1 MGTARTIGSTAAGIG
16 GAVVAAGAM
25 TAAALG
31 GAALIDFQT
40 PSNLPQMAMS
50 TLVVAVAALA
60 LWTAGSRRL
69 PEWSRTA
76 AGLLAPAAGT
86 AIHQSFLL
94 YGTSHYLNG
103 IGGDQLNRVA
113 YLGRFA
119 SSPALADA
127 FYRDAA
133 PFYPAGWF
141 WIGGRI
147 ADLTGVPAWEFYKP
161 FAIFTM
167 ALAASFAFLAW
178 RALAGSRIAVPLALA
193 TAAVGLALA
202 AYEPY
207 SWLFIALLPA
217 VAVWAQRIAEPRYLA
232 YTGVFL
238 GLAAIT
244 YTLIAAIGVVIVT
257 AGAAIS
263 FARTPRDG
271 RGTRLRVVA
280 SWVAAGVVS
289 ALIALLFWTPYL
301 LAVLRG
307 DGHER
312 SVATDFAPEDA
323 AQWPLPMLSDTGL
336 VVLSLAGLVWL
347 AWTVGGAFRGRGKVA
362 GAASSASAAGSAGS
376 ASDPHSA
383 KHGDVSPATLRIAF
397 ALAIMVLAGYAWFA
411 LSGLRAMT
419 GSTLLPFR
427 LTPVITLAFACAG
440 VFALRAAWRHARA
453 WGEANDRGPR
463 VAALAFALVAVIVVH
478 AAQSVSEEDAEF
490 SDNARSAP
498 GEPTAVVEAI
508 SDVTGGAE
516 PQDLVVLSDD
526 TSLYM
531 FHPYW
536 AFQAPAAAYAAPTGE
551 YEKRNELIE
560 GWSKATDGQKLADA
574 LRGGEFPGPDVLVL
588 TPVQGPGGERW
599 KYDEVVNTMPLE
611 GNIRQV
617 PIEFDPKLFADTE
630 MFHVEHA
637 GERVVIGVR

>member
-1 MGTARTIGSTAAGIG
+1 MGTARTIGRTAASIA

-40 PSNLPQMAMS
+40 PSYLPQMAMG
-50 TLVVAVAALA
+50 TLIVAIAALA
-60 LWTAGSRRL
+60 LWAAGSRRL
-69 PEWSRTA
+69 PEWSRTI

-94 YGTSHYLNG
+94 YGTNHYLNG

-113 YLGRFA
+113 YMGRFA

-127 FYRDAA
+127 FYKDAA

-141 WIGGRI
+141 WIGGRL
-147 ADLTGVPAWEFYKP
+147 ADLVGVPAWEFYKP

-178 RALAGSRIAVPLALA
+178 RALAGSRIAVPLALS
-193 TAAVGLALA
+193 TAAVGLVLA

-207 SWLFIALLPA
+207 SWLFIVLLPA

-271 RGTRLRVVA
+271 RGTRLRVVG
-280 SWVAAGVVS
+280 SWVAAGIVS

-323 AQWPLPMLSDTGL
+323 AQWPLPMLSGTGL
-336 VVLSLAGLVWL
+336 VLMSIAGLVWL
-347 AWTVGGAFRGRGKVA
+347 AWTVGGAVRGRGK
-362 GAASSASAAGSAGS
+362 GAGS
-376 ASDPHSA
+376 ASPEI
-383 KHGDVSPATLRIAF
+383 VRIAF

-411 LSGLRAMT
+411 LSGLRAIT

-440 VFALRAAWRHARA
+440 VFALREAWRRARA
-453 WGEANDRGPR
+453 WGEANDRGPQ
-463 VAALAFALVAVIVVH
+463 VAALAVALGAVIVVH

-490 SDNARSAP
+490 SDKARSAP

-551 YEKRNELIE
+551 YEKRNGLIE
-560 GWSKATDGQKLADA
+560 GWSKATSGRELVGA
-574 LRGGEFPGPDVLVL
+574 LHGGEFPGPDVLVL
-588 TPVQGPGGERW
+588 TPEKGPDGEVW
-599 KYDEVVNTMPLE
+599 TYDEVVNTMPLK

-617 PIEFDPKLFADTE
+617 PIEFDPEVFADE
-630 MFHVEHA
+630 SMFHVEHA
-637 GERVVIGVR
+637 GGRVVIGVR

>member
-1 MGTARTIGSTAAGIG
+1 MGTAKQLGTTVAVIV
-16 GAVVAAGAM
+16 GAVIAAGAM

-40 PSNLPQMAMS
+40 PSNLPQMAMG
-50 TLVVAVAALA
+50 TLIVVVAALA

-69 PEWSRTA
+69 PGWSRTA
-76 AGLLAPAAGT
+76 AGLLAPAAAT
-86 AIHQSFLL
+86 AVHQSFLL
-94 YGTSHYLNG
+94 YGTNHYLNG

-113 YLGRFA
+113 YMGRFA

-127 FYRDAA
+127 FYADAA

-141 WIGGRI
+141 WIGGRL
-147 ADLTGVPAWEFYKP
+147 ADLVGVPAWEFYKP

-178 RALAGSRIAVPLALA
+178 RALAGSRIAVPLALT
-193 TAAVGLALA
+193 TAAVGLVLA

-217 VAVWAQRIAEPRYLA
+217 VAIWAQRIAEPRHVA

-238 GLAAIT
+238 GLAAVT
-244 YTLIAAIGVVIVT
+244 YTLIAAIGVIIVT

-271 RGTRLRVVA
+271 RGTRLRIVV
-280 SWVAAGVVS
+280 SWVSAGVVS
-289 ALIALLFWTPYL
+289 ALIALLFWVPYL
-301 LAVLRG
+301 LSVLRG

-323 AQWPLPMLSDTGL
+323 AHWPLPMLEVTGIGAL
-336 VVLSLAGLVWL
+336 CLAGVVWL
-347 AWTVGGAFRGRGKVA
+347 AWTVGGSLRVRGKGA
-362 GAASSASAAGSAGS
+362 GDASTASPTEA
-376 ASDPHSA
+376 
-383 KHGDVSPATLRIAF
+383 ATLRIAF

-427 LTPVITLAFACAG
+427 LTPVITLALACAG
-440 VFALRAAWRHARA
+440 VFALREVWRHTRA
-453 WGEANDRGPR
+453 WGEANDRAPQ
-463 VAALAFALVAVIVVH
+463 VAALALAVVAVIVVN

-498 GEPTAVVEAI
+498 GEPVAVVEAI

-551 YEKRNELIE
+551 YEKRNEVIA
-560 GWSKATDGQKLADA
+560 GWAESRDGKALADA
-574 LRGGEFPGPDVLVL
+574 LRGGEFSGPDVLVL
-588 TPVQGPGGERW
+588 TPVPGPDGEVW

-617 PIEFDPKLFADTE
+617 PIEFDPKLFADE
-630 MFHVEHA
+630 SVFHVEHA
-637 GERVVIGVR
+637 GGRVVIGVH

>member
-1 MGTARTIGSTAAGIG
+1 MGTARTIGTTVAGIARAVFAAGT
-16 GAVVAAGAM
+16 M

-31 GAALIDFQT
+31 GAALIDFPT

-50 TLVVAVAALA
+50 TLIVAVAALA

-94 YGTSHYLNG
+94 YGTNHYLNG

-141 WIGGRI
+141 WIGGRL
-147 ADLTGVPAWEFYKP
+147 ADLVGVPAWEFYKP

-178 RALAGSRIAVPLALA
+178 RALAGARIAVPLALA

-238 GLAAIT
+238 GLAAVT

-271 RGTRLRVVA
+271 RGTRLRIVA
-280 SWVAAGVVS
+280 SWVAAGILS
-289 ALIALLFWTPYL
+289 ALIALLFWAPYL
-301 LAVLRG
+301 LSVLRG

-323 AQWPLPMLSDTGL
+323 AHWPLPMLSDTGL
-336 VVLSLAGLVWL
+336 QLLCIAGLVWL
-347 AWTVGGAFRGRGKVA
+347 AWTVGAALRERG
-362 GAASSASAAGSAGS
+362 SSAASAA
-376 ASDPHSA
+376 
-383 KHGDVSPATLRIAF
+383 SPATVRIAF
-397 ALAIMVLAGYAWFA
+397 GLAIMVLAGYAWFA
-411 LSGLRAMT
+411 LSGLRAIT

-440 VFALRAAWRHARA
+440 VFALREAWRHARA
-453 WGEANDRGPR
+453 WGQANHRGPQ
-463 VAALAFALVAVIVVH
+463 VAALAFALGAVIVVH

-490 SDNARSAP
+490 SDKARSAP

-551 YEKRNELIE
+551 FEKRNELI
-560 GWSKATDGQKLADA
+560 GRWSQATDGRQLADA
-574 LRGGEFPGPDVLVL
+574 LRRSEFPGPDVLVL
-588 TPVQGPGGERW
+588 TPVDGPGGEMW

-617 PIEFDPKLFADTE
+617 PIEFDPEVFSDASLFD
-630 MFHVEHA
+630 VEYA
-637 GERVVIGVR
+637 GGRVIIGVR

>member
-1 MGTARTIGSTAAGIG
+1 
-16 GAVVAAGAM
+16 
-25 TAAALG
+25 
-31 GAALIDFQT
+31 
-40 PSNLPQMAMS
+40 
-50 TLVVAVAALA
+50 
-60 LWTAGSRRL
+60 
-69 PEWSRTA
+69 
-76 AGLLAPAAGT
+76 
-86 AIHQSFLL
+86 
-94 YGTSHYLNG
+94 
-103 IGGDQLNRVA
+103 
-113 YLGRFA
+113 
-119 SSPALADA
+119 
-127 FYRDAA
+127 DAA

-141 WIGGRI
+141 WIGGRF
-147 ADLTGVPAWEFYKP
+147 ADLVGVPAWEFYKP

-178 RALAGSRIAVPLALA
+178 RALAGSRIAVPLALS
-193 TAAVGLALA
+193 TAAVGLVLA

-257 AGAAIS
+257 AGSAIY

-271 RGTRLRVVA
+271 RGTRLRVVG
-280 SWVAAGVVS
+280 SWVAAGIVS

-323 AQWPLPMLSDTGL
+323 AQWPLPMLSGTGL
-336 VVLSLAGLVWL
+336 VLMSIAGLVWL
-347 AWTVGGAFRGRGKVA
+347 AWTVGGAVRGRGEGA
-362 GAASSASAAGSAGS
+362 GASS
-376 ASDPHSA
+376 PEI
-383 KHGDVSPATLRIAF
+383 VRIAF

-411 LSGLRAMT
+411 LSGLRAIT

-440 VFALRAAWRHARA
+440 VFALREAWRRARA
-453 WGEANDRGPR
+453 WAEANDRGPQ
-463 VAALAFALVAVIVVH
+463 VAALAVALGAVFVVH

-490 SDNARSAP
+490 SDKARSAP

-551 YEKRNELIE
+551 YEKRNGLIE
-560 GWSKATDGQKLADA
+560 GWSKATSGRELAGA
-574 LRGGEFPGPDVLVL
+574 LHGGEFPGPDVLVL
-588 TPVQGPGGERW
+588 TPEKGSDGEVW
-599 KYDEVVNTMPLE
+599 TYDEVVNTMPLK

-617 PIEFDPKLFADTE
+617 PIEFDPEIFADE
-630 MFHVEHA
+630 SMFHVEHA
-637 GERVVIGVR
+637 GGRVVIGVR

>member
-1 MGTARTIGSTAAGIG
+1 MGTARTIGRTAASIA

-50 TLVVAVAALA
+50 TLIVAVAALA
-60 LWTAGSRRL
+60 LWAAGSRRL

-76 AGLLAPAAGT
+76 AGLLAPAAGS

-94 YGTSHYLNG
+94 YGTNHYLNG

-113 YLGRFA
+113 YMGRFA

-127 FYRDAA
+127 FYKDAA

-141 WIGGRI
+141 WVGGRI
-147 ADLTGVPAWEFYKP
+147 ANLVGVPAWEFYKP

-178 RALAGSRIAVPLALA
+178 RALADSRIAVPLALT

-217 VAVWAQRIAEPRYLA
+217 VVVWAQRIAEPRYLA

-238 GLAAIT
+238 GLAAVT
-244 YTLIAAIGVVIVT
+244 YTLIAAIGVLVVT
-257 AGAAIS
+257 AGAAVS

-271 RGTRLRVVA
+271 RGTRLRVVL
-280 SWVAAGVVS
+280 SWVVAGVVS
-289 ALIALLFWTPYL
+289 ALIALMFWTPYL

-323 AQWPLPMLSDTGL
+323 AQWPLPMLSGTGL
-336 VVLSLAGLVWL
+336 VLLSIAGLVWL
-347 AWTVGGAFRGRGKVA
+347 AWTVGGAVRGRGKGAGAAGAADAGAGASESTAA
-362 GAASSASAAGSAGS
+362 GAASTASPDS
-376 ASDPHSA
+376 
-383 KHGDVSPATLRIAF
+383 LRIAF
-397 ALAIMVLAGYAWFA
+397 ALAIMVVAGYAWFA
-411 LSGLRAMT
+411 LSGLRAIT

-440 VFALRAAWRHARA
+440 VFALREAWRRARA
-453 WGEANDRGPR
+453 WGEANDRGPQ
-463 VAALAFALVAVIVVH
+463 VAALAFALLAVIVVH

-508 SDVTGGAE
+508 SDVTGGTE

-551 YEKRNELIE
+551 YEKRNGLIE
-560 GWSKATDGQKLADA
+560 GWTQSRDGEALAGA
-574 LRGGEFPGPDVLVL
+574 LRGGEPPGPDVLVL
-588 TPVQGPGGERW
+588 TPVQGPDGEAW

-611 GNIRQV
+611 GNIRKV
-617 PIEFDPKLFADTE
+617 PLVFDPKLFADE
-630 MFHVEHA
+630 SMFHVEHA
-637 GERVVIGVR
+637 GGRVVIGVR